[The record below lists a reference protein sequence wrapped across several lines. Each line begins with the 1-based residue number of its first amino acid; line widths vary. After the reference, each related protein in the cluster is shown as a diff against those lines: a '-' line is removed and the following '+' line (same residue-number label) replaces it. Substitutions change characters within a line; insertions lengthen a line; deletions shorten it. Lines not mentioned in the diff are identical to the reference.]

1 MDGNIFRKFCYYV
14 DEHIFSKENMGSY
27 VAFVVDQSFIDDFCR
42 ENHTTEK
49 ELMISVRCNLWNYR
63 RDHYTIKG
71 IVAIQ
76 LFAASKRANSE
87 GLTVKNYRDRLS
99 QVVDWDINDLQQWMS
114 TYQENIW
121 LALYRWCDENYF
133 QITKCT
139 PRTGTGRYVQF
150 PVNQALCVF
159 TEEDLQYIAK
169 CFVNKRLFPGEDIT
183 QTDFWKT
190 LDIDRYS
197 LLKYFETRHAHDVV
211 NNSVSDEDYLSQI
224 YNYYLR
230 WDGKYKSR
238 EKIDRADP
246 QLNDTYVYITDDLTT
261 LELRDENLKL
271 LYSYPINNVRYSDV
285 RHQLHFKRK
294 GFLLFKKDDVYDN
307 RWQEVRYI
315 DANEEDYTE
324 DSGMYGVAIGFKN
337 FIDSKVEYKLKYC
350 KVLWE
355 SKSLVIYKI
364 TRRSL
369 TEDFFTEKRSYE
381 LFGGLKIGRNTYLK
395 GATPILRL
403 FKPSMVWIDGKAVS
417 EDAVEGDYS
426 LNYLEVGNH
435 FIKLPNARK
444 IKIDVVDSAI
454 SIVEWQ
460 DNYNKWQIGKRPAI
474 WESMKSEQG
483 VVGLD
488 FSSISESD
496 LALNESTTKRWAK
509 ALAFGAYHR
518 DEKNIAI
525 KLTKNHN
532 ERI

>member
-1 MDGNIFRKFCYYV
+1 MQSDIFRTFCHYV

-27 VAFVVDQSFIDDFCR
+27 VSFVVDQSFVDDFCK
-42 ENHTTEK
+42 EHCTTENA
-49 ELMISVRCNLWNYR
+49 LMHSVRNSLWYYHH
-63 RDHYTIKG
+63 DHYTIKG

-99 QVVDWDINDLQQWMS
+99 QVVDWDINDLQRWME
-114 TYQENIW
+114 TYQENLW
-121 LALYRWCDENYF
+121 LSLYKWCDDNYY
-133 QITKCT
+133 QITRCS

-150 PVNQALCVF
+150 PVNQALRVF
-159 TEEDLQYIAK
+159 TEEDLLYIAE
-169 CFVNKRLFPGEDIT
+169 CFVDNHLFPGEDIT
-183 QTDFWKT
+183 QREFWK
-190 LDIDRYS
+190 IISRYS
-197 LLKYFETRHAHDVV
+197 LYRYLKTNHA
-211 NNSVSDEDYLSQI
+211 NNVIHNSASDEDYLSQI

-246 QLNDTYVYITDDLTT
+246 QLNDTYAYLTDDLTT
-261 LELRDENLKL
+261 LELRDEDLKL
-271 LYSYPINNVRYSDV
+271 LHGYPINNVRYSDL
-285 RHQLHFKRK
+285 RNQLHFKRK

-355 SKSLVIYKI
+355 SKSLVVYKI

-403 FKPSMVWIDGKAVS
+403 LKPSMVWIDGKAVK
-417 EDAVEGDYS
+417 EDAVDGDYS
-426 LNYLEVGNH
+426 LNYLEIGSH
-435 FIKLPNARK
+435 SIKLPNARK
-444 IKIDVVDSAI
+444 IKIDVVDSAV
-454 SIVEWQ
+454 SIAEWQ

-474 WESMKSEQG
+474 WQSEKLEQG
-483 VVGLD
+483 IVGLD
-488 FSSISESD
+488 FSFIGESD
-496 LALNESTTKRWAK
+496 FALNESTTKRWAK

-518 DEKNIAI
+518 EEKNIAI